1 MRPAMAHNGIYTVF
15 KECRRRFARHRACM
29 ASGGRII
36 MFRKASTALGILL
49 LSSSFAFAG
58 QAPASTTAPN
68 PRAATAKSTTVVKRK
83 VRKAKKHK
91 KHHKTTTSK
100 STTTKK

>member
-1 MRPAMAHNGIYTVF
+1 MLKKV
-15 KECRRRFARHRACM
+15 
-29 ASGGRII
+29 
-36 MFRKASTALGILL
+36 STAIGILL
-49 LSSSFAFAG
+49 LSGSFAFAG

-68 PRAATAKSTTVVKRK
+68 AKPASSNATTTVKRKVRK

-91 KHHKTTTSK
+91 KHRKASTAST